1 MLFKNILWD
10 YAGRFSLL
18 FATLAVMGV
27 LSRILTPAEYGA
39 VGIVTAISGLASIFL
54 EFGFTSAI
62 IQQRETREEQLST
75 IFYVVLA
82 GSGLIYALIF
92 VGAPLISRFY
102 AVPELTALLRVS
114 GLSFIINAC
123 NLVPNALIV
132 KQMRFREQSIRNVAV
147 TVTVGAAAIVLAYM
161 GWGMWALVL
170 QALLSPVFLLLIN
183 LRLTQW
189 LPQPSLRLASIEA
202 MFHYSKFL
210 FLSSVLDAVFT
221 RLDALLIGKA
231 MSMQSVGYFTRA
243 KGMETMVQGV
253 TTSSLNA
260 VMFPFF
266 SKMQDDAEQIA
277 RVFHRFFGII
287 CAVLFLFTGL
297 AYINSPWVFEVL
309 FGNQWGI
316 SAHYY
321 RIIALVAFAY
331 PLSALMLSV
340 VSARG
345 NSKDFFRAEVCK
357 KLVYTPSF
365 FFIWWGI
372 EAYLYAWLVSVVI
385 AFFINLYFLQRSLPV
400 RLWTYAKTVAQY
412 TLLLVCFL
420 SSLRVAMAFGVDS
433 QAMLPAV
440 LFSFV
445 YCAYFVTGLRF
456 LAPDVFVL
464 AKEKFDLVKN
474 RLAQTPAAQ

>member
-10 YAGRFSLL
+10 YLGRFSLL

-27 LSRILTPAEYGA
+27 LSRILTPAEFGA
-39 VGIVTAISGLASIFL
+39 VGIVIAISGLATVFL

-62 IQQRETREEQLST
+62 IQQHETDEEQLST
-75 IFYVVLA
+75 VFYAILA
-82 GSGLIYALIF
+82 GSVLIYSLIF
-92 VGAPLISRFY
+92 FGSPLIARFY
-102 AVPELTALLRVS
+102 EVPALTALLRVS
-114 GLSFIINAC
+114 GLSFIVTAC

-132 KQMRFREQSIRNVAV
+132 KQMRFREQSIRNVLI
-147 TVTVGAAAIVLAYM
+147 TVSVGVLTIALAYM

-170 QALLSPVFLLLIN
+170 QALLSPVFSLLVN
-183 LRLTQW
+183 LWLTKW
-189 LPQPSLRLASIEA
+189 LPRRTFRLASITA

-210 FLSSVLDAVFT
+210 FMSSVLDAVFT

-231 MSMQSVGYFTRA
+231 MSMQSVGYFSRA

-266 SKMQDDAEQIA
+266 SKMKDDEAQITG
-277 RVFHRFFGII
+277 VFHRFFGII

-297 AYINSPWVFEVL
+297 AYINAPWVFDVL
-309 FGNQWGI
+309 FGSQWAI

-345 NSKDFFRAEVCK
+345 NSKDFFRAELCK
-357 KLVYTPSF
+357 KLAYSPAF
-365 FFIWWGI
+365 FFIFWGI
-372 EAYLYAWLVSVVI
+372 DAYLYAWLVSVVV
-385 AFFINLYFLQRSLPV
+385 AFFINLYFLQRNLAV
-400 RLWTYAKTVAQY
+400 RPWAYVKMVAQY
-412 TLLLVCFL
+412 SLLLVCFL
-420 SSLRVAMAFGVDS
+420 TGLRVAASAVGLDDR
-433 QAMLPAV
+433 AILPAI
-440 LFSFV
+440 LFSFMYCGYFSIGV
-445 YCAYFVTGLRF
+445 YFI
-456 LAPDVFVL
+456 APEMFDM
-464 AKEKFDLVKN
+464 AKEKLQLLKN
-474 RLAQTPAAQ
+474 RKRSYEV